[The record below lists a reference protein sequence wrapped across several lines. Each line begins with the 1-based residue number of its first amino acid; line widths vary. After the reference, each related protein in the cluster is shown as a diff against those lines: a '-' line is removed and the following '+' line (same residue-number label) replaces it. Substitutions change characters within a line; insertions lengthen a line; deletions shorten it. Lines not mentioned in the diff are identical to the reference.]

1 MTEKHRRIKRWP
13 ANERPCERLIA
24 YGSASL
30 SDAQLLTIIIMQ
42 EKTGRAAYDLA
53 MELFVRFKTLAAIEK
68 AGINEI
74 CEVDGVGRSE
84 AAKIK
89 AAIEI
94 GRRYQ
99 KPSLSGEAL
108 CTSRDVAEYYGPR
121 MKGLKKE
128 IFKCVLL
135 DIKNRVLHEEEI
147 SVGGLS
153 STVVQPRDTFKVAI
167 RESAAGVIF
176 VHNHPSGDAKPSI
189 EDIALTGRLVEAGEV
204 LGIHVLDHVIVG
216 ERKFFS
222 FRDKGLI
229 QQVV

>member
-1 MTEKHRRIKRWP
+1 MSEKHRRPKRWP
-13 ANERPCERLIA
+13 ASERPCERLIA
-24 YGSASL
+24 HGSASL

-42 EKTGRAAYDLA
+42 EKTGRAAFDLA
-53 MELFVRFKTLAAIEK
+53 MELLVRFKSLAAIEK
-68 AGINEI
+68 AGVNEI
-74 CEVDGVGRSE
+74 CEVNGIGRSE

-99 KPSLSGEAL
+99 KPSLSGTAL

-121 MKGLKKE
+121 LKGLKKE
-128 IFKCVLL
+128 VFKCVLL
-135 DIKNRVLHEEEI
+135 DIKNKVLHEEEI
-147 SVGGLS
+147 AVGGLS
-153 STVVQPRDTFKVAI
+153 SSIVQPRDTFKVAI

-176 VHNHPSGDAKPSI
+176 VHNHPSGDAKPSL
-189 EDIALTGRLVEAGEV
+189 EDIAITRRLVLAGEV

-216 ERKFFS
+216 ERAYFS

-229 QQVV
+229 LQEV